1 MAKKGGARRSGGDE
15 ASTDMTA
22 ARPTAAKASAAK
34 ASAAKK
40 AAAKKAAARKGGEGP
55 GAVDRPVRI
64 SAGRPGVPNPID
76 IHVGGRVRLRRTI
89 LGMSQ
94 EKLGE
99 SLGLTFQQVQKYE
112 RGSNRIG
119 ASRLY
124 DLSRV
129 LDVPIAFFYE
139 DMTPE
144 VAGQSPRL
152 RAGLGEA
159 PPEPYRETDPMARR
173 ETLELVRAYY
183 KVKDP
188 TVRKRIFELCKA
200 MAHADDED

>member
-1 MAKKGGARRSGGDE
+1 M
-15 ASTDMTA
+15 
-22 ARPTAAKASAAK
+22 
-34 ASAAKK
+34 
-40 AAAKKAAARKGGEGP
+40 
-55 GAVDRPVRI
+55 

-99 SLGLTFQQVQKYE
+99 ALGLTFQQVQKYE

-129 LDVPIAFFYE
+129 LDVPISFFYE
-139 DMTPE
+139 DMPPE

-188 TVRKRIFELCKA
+188 MVRKRIFELCKA
-200 MAHADDED
+200 MAHADGEE